1 MGLVNALHP
10 RSVGVQISKA
20 ARGKVAKNGISDC
33 GWVALGGSLNFCAVG
48 ISNVF
53 AGFVSRDI
61 WQHRSCIHVVT
72 FSGGT
77 STTTL

>member
-53 AGFVSRDI
+53 AGV
-61 WQHRSCIHVVT
+61 C
-72 FSGGT
+72 
-77 STTTL
+77 